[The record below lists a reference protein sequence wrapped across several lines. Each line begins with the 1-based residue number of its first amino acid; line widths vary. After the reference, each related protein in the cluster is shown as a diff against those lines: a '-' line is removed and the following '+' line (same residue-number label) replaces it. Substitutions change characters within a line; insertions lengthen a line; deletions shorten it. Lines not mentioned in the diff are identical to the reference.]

1 MLEDQPSIF
10 TFGGSAD
17 FRRWM
22 KTVSWSAVMW
32 HFGTRWEGR
41 LPSGSSSAR
50 MGTTMKKIVETIGP
64 FQLMGSGAGE
74 VDAVPFDRPAVVVAT
89 AYIQFKAAQG
99 VLRIVADAPE
109 SATDADFAKFWDED
123 ATRSND
129 AVKSIG
135 RVQG

>member
-1 MLEDQPSIF
+1 
-10 TFGGSAD
+10 
-17 FRRWM
+17 
-22 KTVSWSAVMW
+22 
-32 HFGTRWEGR
+32 
-41 LPSGSSSAR
+41 

-109 SATDADFAKFWDED
+109 SATDADFAKFWEECDRDKDLAVASFLASFEEPDDET
-123 ATRSND
+123 AP
-129 AVKSIG
+129 G
-135 RVQG
+135 